1 MESRRLGTRGP
12 LVSTIGLGCNNLGR
26 AGTRTAT
33 LDGVRAV
40 IDAAIGAG
48 VTLFDTAD
56 IYGAEFGL
64 SETLLGQA
72 LAGREGELVI
82 ASKFGHAQFAP
93 ALAGDSAPGSRSYLR
108 AAVEGSLTR
117 LGIERIDLY
126 QQHTPDPSTPIEET
140 IAALDELVTEGKI
153 AAFGHSNFDATQI
166 RAAADAATR
175 LGVAPFVSAQNEY
188 NLLAREVEREVLP
201 ASEDVGIGFL
211 PFFPLAN
218 GLFTGKFTRTERPA
232 DTRIS
237 RQRPHIA
244 DEAPWD
250 AIEAFERFA
259 AEREISLLEATF
271 GWFLGRG
278 VVSSVIAGATS
289 PEQIRT
295 NAAAGSG
302 WRASEAELAEI
313 GALFP
318 LGDAAARGE

>member
-1 MESRRLGTRGP
+1 MESRRLGTHGP
-12 LVSTIGLGCNNLGR
+12 LVSAIGLGCNNLGR

-33 LDGVRAV
+33 VEGVREV
-40 IDAAIGAG
+40 IDAAIDAG

-64 SETLLGQA
+64 SETLLGQV
-72 LAGREGELVI
+72 LAGREGDLVI
-82 ASKFGHAQFAP
+82 ATKFGHAQFAP
-93 ALAGDSAPGSRSYLR
+93 ALAGESAPGSRPYIR

-126 QQHTPDPSTPIEET
+126 QQHTPDQVTPIDET
-140 IAALDELVTEGKI
+140 IAALDELVAEGKI
-153 AAFGHSNFDATQI
+153 AAYGHSNFDSDQI
-166 RAAADAATR
+166 RAAADASPR

-188 NLLAREVEREVLP
+188 NLLARTVERAVLP
-201 ASEDVGIGFL
+201 ACEEVGIGFL

-218 GLFTGKFTRTERPA
+218 GLFTGKFSRTERPA

-244 DEAPWD
+244 EEAPWG
-250 AIEAFERFA
+250 AIEAFEAFA
-259 AEREISLLEATF
+259 SERGISMLEATF
-271 GWFLGRG
+271 GWFLGRP
-278 VVSSVIAGATS
+278 VVSSVIAGATT
-289 PEQIRT
+289 PEQIRS

-302 WRASEAELAEI
+302 WRASAAELAEI

-318 LGDAAARGE
+318 LSEAGQD